1 MSSAG
6 ANTVRRGYE
15 LFSAGELERGIAL
28 THPDI
33 EIDERDALPGG
44 RLYVGHDG
52 VREWVAD
59 LRDRWSDLEVIV
71 RDVAEAGNRVLATV
85 QIVAQGA
92 ATGAGVQSES
102 SHVWELDGDLL
113 RRMQVF
119 YDVTD
124 ARRAAG
130 LL

>member
-1 MSSAG
+1 M
-6 ANTVRRGYE
+6 RGYQ
-15 LFSAGELERGIAL
+15 LFSARDIERGIEL

-59 LRDRWSDLEVIV
+59 LHERWSDLEVNV
-71 RDVAEAGNRVLATV
+71 RGLTSAGDHVLARV

-92 ATGAGVQSES
+92 STGAGVQSES
-102 SHVWELDGDLL
+102 SHVWELDRGLL

-119 YDVTD
+119 YDD
-124 ARRAAG
+124 AAARRAAG
-130 LL
+130 LT